1 MAIDPDLPMEQA
13 ILQAAERLFQQKGF
27 SLTSMTEIA
36 KAAGC
41 NQALVHYY
49 YRTKENLFEA
59 VFEKK
64 AAVFFEGFTTIDAAS
79 SSFEESLRR
88 KIEAHFDMVRA
99 NPQLPFL
106 IINELTTNPGRIE
119 SLKER
124 IGKIAAGVFSPLE
137 ARLKE
142 EIAAGR
148 IRPISAYDL
157 VINMLS
163 LNVMFFL
170 ASPILRSSLALS
182 DEEFELVVRDRRRE
196 SVEAIL
202 RSLRP

>member
-1 MAIDPDLPMEQA
+1 MVKTSDIGMEQA
-13 ILQAAERLFQQKGF
+13 ILDAAERMFMEKGF
-27 SLTSMTEIA
+27 ALTSTTGIA

-49 YRTKENLFEA
+49 YRTKENLFETI
-59 VFEKK
+59 FEKK
-64 AAVFFEGFTTIDAAS
+64 AMVFFSGFSAIDEGAS
-79 SSFEESLRR
+79 SFGESLRR

-119 SLKER
+119 SIKER
-124 IGKIAAGVFSPLE
+124 IGKIAAGVFFPLE

-157 VINMLS
+157 VINIIS

-170 ASPILRSSLALS
+170 ASPIVRAARDLS
-182 DEEFELVVRDRRRE
+182 DEDYELAVDARRKE
-196 SVEAIL
+196 SVDSIL
-202 RSLRP
+202 RSLQP